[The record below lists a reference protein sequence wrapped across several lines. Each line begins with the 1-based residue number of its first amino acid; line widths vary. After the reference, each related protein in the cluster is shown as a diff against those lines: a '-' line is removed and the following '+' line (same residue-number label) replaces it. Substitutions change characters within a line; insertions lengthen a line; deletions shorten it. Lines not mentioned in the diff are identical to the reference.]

1 MKRVKKNQFG
11 YIKYKRNFH
20 LIIAIIMYAMA
31 VLLYFAGIKATG
43 DNKNLL
49 TIAAI
54 LGCLPASQSLV
65 TAILGFRAK
74 CCDKNLHE
82 EIERR
87 LEDTMVSMYDLYF
100 TTYDKNYPVS
110 HVVMK
115 NNCLCGLM
123 EQSKHSANEL
133 EKYIE
138 ETFMKNGIKGVSVKI
153 FEKSMKEKYLNR
165 INELKK
171 LEYEKSVMEEE
182 VIRLL
187 SDISY

>member
-1 MKRVKKNQFG
+1 MKRVKKAQFG
-11 YIKYKRNFH
+11 YIKYKRTFH
-20 LIIAIIMYAMA
+20 LILAIIMYVMA

-65 TAILGFRAK
+65 TAILGFKAK
-74 CCDKNLHE
+74 CCDKIMHE
-82 EIERR
+82 EIENR
-87 LEDTMVSMYDLYF
+87 LEENMVSMYDLYF

-110 HVVMK
+110 HIVIK

-123 EQSKHSANEL
+123 EQSKHSTNDL
-133 EKYIE
+133 EKYLE
-138 ETFMKNGIKGVSVKI
+138 ETFAKNGIKGVSIKI
-153 FEKSMKEKYLNR
+153 FEKNMSEKYLNR

-171 LEYEKSVMEEE
+171 LEYEKSVMEQE
-182 VIRLL
+182 VVKLL
-187 SDISY
+187 ADISY